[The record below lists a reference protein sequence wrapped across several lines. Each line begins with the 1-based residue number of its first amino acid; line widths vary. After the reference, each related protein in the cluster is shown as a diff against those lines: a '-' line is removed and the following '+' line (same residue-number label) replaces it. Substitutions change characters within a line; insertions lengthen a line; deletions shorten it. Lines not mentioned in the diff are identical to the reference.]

1 MSEAK
6 GQNNRRSKRKGAG
19 PTRSVDSSVTGP
31 GSQIG
36 QFRIERELGR
46 GAVGVVYLAHD
57 TKLNR
62 QVAIKSIPPEL
73 ADNPKARS
81 RFSREARVLAS
92 LNHPHIATIHEEIED
107 DQGVGYLV
115 LEYVPGQTL
124 AERIAKKPLKL
135 EEALTIALQIA
146 EAVAAAHEHDVIH
159 RDLKPGNIKIT
170 PEGKVKV
177 LDFGLAKAVGGDVVD
192 QQSTVTEPG
201 RVIGTPAYMSPE
213 QARGKPTD
221 KRSDIWAFG
230 CVLYEMLIGKI
241 PFGGETI
248 SDTLAN
254 ILQTDPE
261 WHALPPTTPANIQV
275 LLRRCLEKEPR
286 RRLQSIADAAI
297 EITETMHLPQ
307 IAPPVTS
314 STTAIS
320 APLSK
325 RLSSVIGLV
334 IIGLVAV
341 AASLITWFLKPLP
354 LIYPE
359 ESVQSHYQISF
370 PVDAREIFRMGTNF
384 SLFDISLHGRR
395 VVYMGFEG
403 EDSPL
408 YLWEEGKFGFR
419 AIRGTE
425 GAVSPFFSPD
435 GKSVGFFDE
444 GKLKVVPLEGG
455 PPRDLKVEA
464 SNLRGASWGKDGILL
479 APTHTGGLVLVP
491 TEGQKSEPVTVA
503 EPDYLKKE
511 TSLRW
516 PHLLPGGE
524 AAIMTIETADIISYD
539 EAKLAWL
546 DLKSGMYHYLQN
558 IQGTYPRYHEAS
570 AHLIY
575 ASSDQILAVPLDL
588 EKKEVSGRPV
598 KIVDDVLQSMAGCAQ
613 FDIAEDGTLIYI
625 KASPEFEKWKLV
637 LKDRDGNTIRTTT
650 DYYSFLNP
658 SVSPDGD
665 RIVVEIAAA
674 NNYLGICPLDS
685 LRATM
690 LLKGWENSRPIWTP
704 KGDYL
709 TFSRNHEGVMDL
721 YQIPVSDPSPS
732 NIKRLT
738 TQLSTKPR
746 YPTSW
751 SPDGNYLLFMQVDLE
766 STGYDIYILSSE
778 TKEEKPIISTPD
790 DEWDARF
797 SPDGKYIVYNSDR
810 EGRPEV
816 FIRQFIS
823 LDTSLGPPIRIST
836 EGGFG
841 PTWSPDGN
849 EIFFFNN
856 NKIWSVRLEFE
867 SGVYKNRMEPE
878 RLFEV
883 DPYSTR
889 GDKIYRISDVTSDGQ
904 FIHGDLGEKD
914 SFLDQIY
921 VENFEQL
928 LERRKQSGRDF

>member
-1 MSEAK
+1 MSEAEEK
-6 GQNNRRSKRKGAG
+6 SNKRPGEEEDLPTASFNGTAG
-19 PTRSVDSSVTGP
+19 E
-31 GSQIG
+31 QIG
-36 QFRIERELGR
+36 PFRIERELGR

-57 TKLNR
+57 TKLDR
-62 QVAIKSIPPEL
+62 SVAIKSLPAEVM
-73 ADNPKARS
+73 ANPKARS
-81 RFSREARVLAS
+81 RFTREARVLAS
-92 LNHPHIATIHEEIED
+92 LNHPNIATIYDEFQETED
-107 DQGVGYLV
+107 VAYLI

-135 EEALTIALQIA
+135 EEVLSIALQIA

-177 LDFGLAKAVGGDVVD
+177 LDFGLAKAVGGEGLD

-221 KRSDIWAFG
+221 KRSDIWSFG
-230 CVLYEMLIGKI
+230 CVLYEMLTSRI
-241 PFGGETI
+241 PFKGETI

-254 ILQTDPE
+254 ILQTDPD
-261 WHALPPTTPANIQV
+261 WQALPESTPANIQV
-275 LLRRCLEKEPR
+275 LLRRCLEKNPH
-286 RRLQSIADAAI
+286 RRLRDIGDASI
-297 EITETMHLPQ
+297 EIDET
-307 IAPPVTS
+307 
-314 STTAIS
+314 
-320 APLSK
+320 
-325 RLSSVIGLV
+325 LSSLTVSVATVGKMQPAGLRRLMVWGLV
-334 IIGLVAV
+334 CLVLVAV
-341 AASLITWFLKPLP
+341 AASLITWFLKPSPSL
-354 LIYPE
+354 LMYPE
-359 ESVQSHYQISF
+359 ESVQPPYYISF
-370 PVDAREIFRMGTNF
+370 PVDVREIFRMSNF
-384 SLFDISLHGRR
+384 SIFDISPDGQR

-408 YLWEEGKFGFR
+408 YLWEKGKFGFR

-435 GKSVGFFDE
+435 GKSVGFFGE
-444 GKLKVVPLEGG
+444 GKLKVVALAGG

-464 SNLRGASWGKDGILL
+464 PNLRGASWGKDGILL
-479 APTHTGGLVLVP
+479 APTHTGGLILVP
-491 TEGQKSEPVTVA
+491 TEGQKLEPVTVA
-503 EPDYLKKE
+503 EPNHSRE
-511 TSLRW
+511 ESSLRW

-524 AAIMTIETADIISYD
+524 AAIITIETADITSYD

-546 DLKSGMYHYLQN
+546 DVRSGKYHYLQN

-570 AHLIY
+570 GHLVY
-575 ASSDQILAVPLDL
+575 ASGGQILAVPLDL
-588 EKKEVSGRPV
+588 EKKMVVGRPI
-598 KIVDDVLQSMAGCAQ
+598 KIGDVLQSTPGSAQ

-625 KASPEFEKWKLV
+625 KTSPEFGKWKLV

-650 DYYSFLNP
+650 DYYSFTNP

-665 RIVVEIAAA
+665 RIVVEVSAA
-674 NNYLGICPLDS
+674 NDYLSICPLDS
-685 LRATM
+685 LNPTM

-709 TFSRNHEGVMDL
+709 TFSRNHEGTMNL
-721 YQIPVSDPSPS
+721 YQIPVSNPSPS

-766 STGYDIYILSSE
+766 STGYDIYILSNE
-778 TKEEKPIISTPD
+778 NKEEKAIISTPD
-790 DEWDARF
+790 DEWDAMF
-797 SPDGKYIVYNSDR
+797 SPDGKYIAYVSDR

-816 FIRQFIS
+816 FMRQFVSADI
-823 LDTSLGPPIRIST
+823 SLGPPMRIST
-836 EGGFG
+836 EGGFAS
-841 PTWSPDGN
+841 TWSPDGN

-856 NKIWSVRLEFE
+856 NNIMWSVRLEFE
-867 SGVYKNRMEPE
+867 SGVYRDKAEPE

-883 DPYSTR
+883 DIYSAR
-889 GDKIYRISDVTSDGQ
+889 FDKIYRISEVTSDGQ
-904 FIHGDLGEKD
+904 FIWWDLGEKD
-914 SFLDQIY
+914 SLLDEIH
-921 VENFEQL
+921 VENFEKL